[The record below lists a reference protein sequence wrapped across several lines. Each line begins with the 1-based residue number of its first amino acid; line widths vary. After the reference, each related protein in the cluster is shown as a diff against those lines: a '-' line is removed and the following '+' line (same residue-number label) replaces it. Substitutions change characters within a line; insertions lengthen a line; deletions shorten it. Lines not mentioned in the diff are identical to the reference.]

1 MYFPHEGS
9 TLGPVGPLYA
19 NQPITSTYSVFVRQL
34 VEHSISSVFGT
45 SLYEMRAPGRC
56 CGAVAFARQV
66 GMYLAHVAGGLSLS
80 EVGRLFGRDRTTV
93 AHACG
98 VIEDGRDDPL
108 LDRLLTVLELALGAS
123 LQLSGNTERGAR

>member
-1 MYFPHEGS
+1 MDFPHTDPTVG
-9 TLGPVGPLYA
+9 LAGPLYA
-19 NQPITSTYSVFVRQL
+19 NQSITSIYSVSVRRL
-34 VEHSISSVFGT
+34 VEHSINSVFGT
-45 SLYEMRAPGRC
+45 SLYEMRAPSRC
-56 CGAVAFARQV
+56 CGNVAFVRQV

-108 LDRLLTVLELALGAS
+108 LDRLLTVLELALSAS
-123 LQLSGNTERGAR
+123 LQLCRNAARGA